1 VLKLTIEDDE
11 GKTTVVPLA
20 RDEIT
25 IGRLEGN
32 TIRLTERNVSR
43 RHARLVRQNGA
54 LYIEDLASF
63 TGVRVNG
70 AKIAT
75 ATPLREGDEVQIG
88 DYRLALRGE
97 RTTAQIN
104 DRVTAGGDRPT
115 MPSVPA
121 IAPPMG
127 TVGGSVAIP
136 TRASVAAMAAQPIGI
151 ASPPPG
157 ALLAVPAEVAPV
169 ETAPMAS
176 GTSSREATPA
186 PTPVLTPP
194 GTPPTPIPAQGA
206 PPTRKSPVVPHPLT
220 GPAPQPLAGPAPQ
233 PLAAAPAP
241 QSVATPAPQTVA
253 AAPAPQSPAAAP
265 APPPL
270 GGHTPAYRVTP
281 AAPAAPKLPQPSP
294 PAAAARPAAQAQVVA
309 PVPDVSDAQPTIPIR
324 ALGDSVPDR
333 TAGTAPARMF
343 VLTTD
348 LAGMEFSL
356 DRASLVIG
364 RTDENDIVLGHR
376 SISRHHAKIVRDG
389 DHYTIVDLQSA
400 NGVRVN
406 GEDYERIELNPGDII
421 ELGHVKLRFVGP
433 FETFVFKP
441 PSLGM
446 SLQSKV
452 YIATGALALGVVA
465 LMMWRK
471 HHASEAPPPVVAA
484 APAPA
489 PAPPPAPSP
498 AASPAPE
505 PAPAATPAAIF
516 AEAKQA
522 AGAEDWE
529 KSRVALDKLGLA
541 IEDPSLRRDAAALR
555 RRVDTERQGA
565 LLFAQFDEASAAK
578 NYAEAMARYDQIPA
592 DSVYKR
598 RAKPRYD
605 EARTLLVAEHVAA
618 ADKARTA
625 GRCAEVRTE
634 VAEIARLD
642 PRNMMAREM
651 IRLCKPR
658 PEPTH
663 AVPAAAAAPVTAV
676 AARPAR
682 PRPSPALA
690 PTDTAPRPER
700 APEPPAEADAPDPEA
715 LMKQAR
721 EAWLRQQCGAAVDL
735 SRKALHAKPGMT
747 DAYQIIAVC
756 SCTLKDADA
765 AARAYAKLDDKNRNL
780 VRALCQKNGVVVGV
794 GD

>member
-54 LYIEDLASF
+54 LYVEDLASF

-75 ATPLREGDEVQIG
+75 PTPLREGDEVQIG

-97 RTTAQIN
+97 RTAAGAS
-104 DRVTAGGDRPT
+104 DRATGGMGIGERPT

-121 IAPPMG
+121 AAPTA
-127 TVGGSVAIP
+127 TVGGSVSIP
-136 TRASVAAMAAQPIGI
+136 GRASVAAMAAVP
-151 ASPPPG
+151 SPAPG
-157 ALLAVPAEVAPV
+157 TMAAVPADIPSVD
-169 ETAPMAS
+169 TAPLATGIPS
-176 GTSSREATPA
+176 QEPTPA
-186 PTPVLTPP
+186 PIPVLTPP
-194 GTPPTPIPAQGA
+194 GAAPVAIGPQGA
-206 PPTRKSPVVPHPLT
+206 PAARRSPPV
-220 GPAPQPLAGPAPQ
+220 PQP
-233 PLAAAPAP
+233 
-241 QSVATPAPQTVA
+241 V
-253 AAPAPQSPAAAP
+253 AAP

-270 GGHTPAYRVTP
+270 GGHTPAYRSTP
-281 AAPAAPKLPQPSP
+281 SRGAQAAAQPSTQAGP
-294 PAAAARPAAQAQVVA
+294 SRPAAQAQAVA
-309 PVPDVSDAQPTIPIR
+309 AVPDVSDAQPTIPIR
-324 ALGDSVPDR
+324 ALGESVPDR

-356 DRASLVIG
+356 DRAAQVIG

-376 SISRHHAKIVRDG
+376 SISRHHAKIVREG

-433 FETFVFKP
+433 LETFVFKP
-441 PSLGM
+441 AALGM
-446 SLQSKV
+446 SVQGK
-452 YIATGALALGVVA
+452 LALGVAAGVA
-465 LMMWRK
+465 CLGAVLFVMRR
-471 HHASEAPPPVVAA
+471 HSAA
-484 APAPA
+484 EA
-489 PAPPPAPSP
+489 PAPPAV
-498 AASPAPE
+498 AAVAE
-505 PAPAATPAAIF
+505 PAPPPPPPAPAVVPPGEPAAPPAATAATPASIF

-522 AGAEDWE
+522 AVAEDWE
-529 KSRVALDKLGLA
+529 KSRAALDRLGTT
-541 IEDPSLRRDAAALR
+541 IDDPGVRRDAAALR

-565 LLFAQFDEASAAK
+565 LMFAQFDEASTAK
-578 NYAEAMARYDQIPA
+578 NYAEAMARFEQIPA

-605 EARTLLVAEHVAA
+605 EARTLLVAEHMSA

-625 GRCAEVRTE
+625 GRCAEVKTE
-634 VAEIARLD
+634 VAEVVRLD
-642 PRNMMAREM
+642 PRNTIAREM
-651 IRLCKPR
+651 VRLCHPKA
-658 PEPTH
+658 EPAH
-663 AVPAAAAAPVTAV
+663 VAAAAPVAQV
-676 AARPAR
+676 AARPAK
-682 PRPSPALA
+682 PRPSPTFTAADA
-690 PTDTAPRPER
+690 PPRAER
-700 APEPPAEADAPDPEA
+700 PEPPAKHAEPAAAEDAPDPDA

-756 SCTLKDADA
+756 SCTLKDSDA

-780 VRALCQKNGVVVGV
+780 VRALCQKNGVVVGAS
-794 GD
+794 D

>member
-1 VLKLTIEDDE
+1 MLKLTIEDDE

-75 ATPLREGDEVQIG
+75 PTPLREGDDVQIG

-97 RTTAQIN
+97 RTNAAPDRATGGTAI
-104 DRVTAGGDRPT
+104 GDRPT
-115 MPSVPA
+115 MPA
-121 IAPPMG
+121 IPTVAPTA
-127 TVGGSVAIP
+127 TVGGSVSIP
-136 TRASVAAMAAQPIGI
+136 GRASVAAMAAVP
-151 ASPPPG
+151 SPQPG
-157 ALLAVPAEVAPV
+157 AMAAMPADIPSVD
-169 ETAPMAS
+169 TAPLAT
-176 GTSSREATPA
+176 GLPTQDATPA
-186 PTPVLTPP
+186 PIPVLTPP
-194 GTPPTPIPAQGA
+194 GAAPVPIGPQGA
-206 PPTRKSPVVPHPLT
+206 PAARRSPPV
-220 GPAPQPLAGPAPQ
+220 PQPV
-233 PLAAAPAP
+233 AAPAP
-241 QSVATPAPQTVA
+241 Q
-253 AAPAPQSPAAAP
+253 
-265 APPPL
+265 PL
-270 GGHTPAYRVTP
+270 GGHTPAYRSTP
-281 AAPAAPKLPQPSP
+281 PRAAQATAQPSAQP
-294 PAAAARPAAQAQVVA
+294 SSQPSGAGRPAAQAQAVA
-309 PVPDVSDAQPTIPIR
+309 SVPDVSEAQPTVPIR
-324 ALGDSVPDR
+324 ALGESVPDR

-348 LAGMEFSL
+348 LAGMEFTL
-356 DRASLVIG
+356 DRAAQVIG

-433 FETFVFKP
+433 LETFVFKP
-441 PSLGM
+441 AALGM
-446 SLQSKV
+446 SVQGK
-452 YIATGALALGVVA
+452 LAMG
-465 LMMWRK
+465 
-471 HHASEAPPPVVAA
+471 VAA
-484 APAPA
+484 GVACLGAVLFVMRRHNAADA
-489 PAPPPAPSP
+489 PAPPPV
-498 AASPAPE
+498 AAVAEPAPPPPPPAPAE
-505 PAPAATPAAIF
+505 APTGEPVAPAPAAGATSASIF

-522 AGAEDWE
+522 AVAEDWD
-529 KSRVALDKLGLA
+529 KSRAALDRLGTT
-541 IEDPSLRRDAAALR
+541 IDDPSVRRDAATLR

-565 LLFAQFDEASAAK
+565 LMFAQFDEASTAK
-578 NYAEAMARYDQIPA
+578 NYAEAMARFEQIPA

-605 EARTLLVAEHVAA
+605 EARTLLVAEHMSA

-625 GRCAEVRTE
+625 GRCAEVKTE
-634 VAEIARLD
+634 VAEVIRLD
-642 PRNMMAREM
+642 PRNTIAREM
-651 IRLCKPR
+651 VRLCHPAKA
-658 PEPTH
+658 EPTR
-663 AVPAAAAAPVTAV
+663 VAAAAPVTQV
-676 AARPAR
+676 AARPAK
-682 PRPSPALA
+682 PRPSP
-690 PTDTAPRPER
+690 TFTAADPPPRAER
-700 APEPPAEADAPDPEA
+700 AEPPAKHAEPAAAAEDAADPDA

-780 VRALCQKNGVVVGV
+780 VRALCQKNGVVVGASE
-794 GD
+794 

>member
-1 VLKLTIEDDE
+1 VFKLTIEDDE

-97 RTTAQIN
+97 RTTAPIP
-104 DRVTAGGDRPT
+104 DRPSVTDRPT
-115 MPSVPA
+115 MPSLPA
-121 IAPPMG
+121 VSPPTG

-136 TRASVAAMAAQPIGI
+136 GRASIAAMAAQPAGV

-157 ALLAVPAEVAPV
+157 TVPAVPAADV
-169 ETAPMAS
+169 
-176 GTSSREATPA
+176 EATPVNAA
-186 PTPVLTPP
+186 PADTNGAPARESTPAPIPILTPP
-194 GTPPTPIPAQGA
+194 VAAAAPAPA
-206 PPTRKSPVVPHPLT
+206 PSAAPAPRRSPV
-220 GPAPQPLAGPAPQ
+220 APQPLAAPAPQ
-233 PLAAAPAP
+233 PLAA
-241 QSVATPAPQTVA
+241 
-253 AAPAPQSPAAAP
+253 
-265 APPPL
+265 PPPAQ
-270 GGHTPAYRVTP
+270 PVPRPQPV
-281 AAPAAPKLPQPSP
+281 AAPKVAQPAQ
-294 PAAAARPAAQAQVVA
+294 PAPVPRPVAQAQIVA
-309 PVPDVSDAQPTIPIR
+309 PIPAVSEAQPTIPIR
-324 ALGDSVPDR
+324 ALGESVPDR

-348 LAGMEFSL
+348 LAGMEFTL

-406 GEDYERIELNPGDII
+406 GEDYERIELNAGDIV

-433 FETFVFKP
+433 LETFVFKP

-446 SLQSKV
+446 RMPAK
-452 YIATGALALGVVA
+452 LALGIGAGVIALAVVVMLA
-465 LMMWRK
+465 RK
-471 HHASEAPPPVVAA
+471 RHPGEASPPVAA
-484 APAPA
+484 ASAPEPAVAA
-489 PAPPPAPSP
+489 PPPPAPTAVVPAQP
-498 AASPAPE
+498 AAPG
-505 PAPAATPAAIF
+505 ATVPPAAIF

-529 KSRVALDKLGLA
+529 KSRTTLDRLGTA
-541 IEDPSLRRDAAALR
+541 IEDPNLRRDVATLR

-565 LLFAQFDEASAAK
+565 VLFAQFDEASSAK
-578 NYAEAMARYDQIPA
+578 NYAEAMMRYDQIPA
-592 DSVYKR
+592 DSIYKR

-625 GRCAEVRTE
+625 GRCAEVKTE
-634 VAEIARLD
+634 VGEVLRLD
-642 PRNMMAREM
+642 PKNFVAKELV
-651 IRLCKPR
+651 RLCRPR
-658 PEPTH
+658 AEPV
-663 AVPAAAAAPVTAV
+663 AAV
-676 AARPAR
+676 AARPAK
-682 PRPSPALA
+682 PRPSPTL
-690 PTDTAPRPER
+690 TASEPPPRPER
-700 APEPPAEADAPDPEA
+700 AEPPAKHADTAGDGDGADPDA

-765 AARAYAKLDDKNRNL
+765 ASRAYSKLDDKNRNL
-780 VRALCQKNGVVVGV
+780 VRALCQKNGVTVGE
-794 GD
+794 